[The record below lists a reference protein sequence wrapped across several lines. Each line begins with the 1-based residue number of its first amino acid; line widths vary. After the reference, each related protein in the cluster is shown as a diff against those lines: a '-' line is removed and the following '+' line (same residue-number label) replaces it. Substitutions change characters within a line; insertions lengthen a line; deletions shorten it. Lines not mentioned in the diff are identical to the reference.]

1 MINESKENYYFMRSD
16 AAFFTVMYFF
26 KHKAYND
33 KHTHTKVKNST
44 LLLKCKF

>member
-1 MINESKENYYFMRSD
+1 MRSD

-33 KHTHTKVKNST
+33 KHIHTKVKNST
-44 LLLKCKF
+44 LLLKCKI